1 MPQKSFT
8 WRSRRI
14 RRSRKDRFE
23 WGAALIATVAVSA
36 ILTSAEAA
44 AIGRNIKEETKPII
58 VQTLEIREEEPKAEP
73 VVEIVEEVQTY
84 DIPLDDEFQLFVI
97 DLCEENHIDPAVV
110 FAMMYRESG
119 FNAAAVGDKGN
130 SLGLLQIQPRWH
142 EERMARLECFD
153 LLDPEQNI
161 TVSVDLLAELLEKYE
176 GNIEMALTA
185 YNMGCSGAYKNCF
198 QYGKYSS
205 SYSEAV
211 LAYAE
216 ELKGGEEI

>member
-1 MPQKSFT
+1 MPQKNFT

-14 RRSRKDRFE
+14 KRSRKDSFE

-44 AIGRNIKEETKPII
+44 AIEKNMKEETKPIV
-58 VQTLEIREEEPKAEP
+58 VQTMEIKEEPYSGLAA
-73 VVEIVEEVQTY
+73 EIVEGVQTY

-97 DLCEENHIDPAVV
+97 DLCEEHHIDPAVV

-119 FNAAAVGDKGN
+119 FNAAAIGDSGN
-130 SLGLLQIQPRWH
+130 SLGLLQVQPRWH

-153 LLDPEQNI
+153 LLDPEQNV
-161 TVSVDLLAELLEKYE
+161 TVAVDLLAELLEKYE